1 MSGRRPRLSEKQWQ
15 AVALLSQPKM
25 AGMTY
30 EEIAEEVGVTTMT
43 LWRWRQ
49 QDKFNEEIKRQVLRN
64 AVRHLPDMYE
74 AVPRHVI
81 EDGNAAMFRTF
92 VQSLGM
98 LKEHIEIE
106 DNRDD
111 GRDLDEMKAQIEEFR
126 NRNKQQDEQDGQDQ

>member
-1 MSGRRPRLSEKQWQ
+1 MAKPRLSEKQWQ
-15 AVALLSQPKM
+15 AIALLSQPGM

-30 EEIAEEVGVTTMT
+30 EQIADEVGVTTMT

-49 QDKFNEEIKRQVLRN
+49 QDRFNEEIKRQVLRN

-81 EDGNAAMFRTF
+81 EEGNAAMFRTF

-98 LKEHIEIE
+98 LKDHIEIE
-106 DNRDD
+106 DNRSDS
-111 GRDLDEMKAQIEEFR
+111 RDLDEMKAQIEEFR
-126 NRNKQQDEQDGQDQ
+126 QKSRKESRKGDEQ